1 MDEEELEEIFVI
13 ERDSGDPD
21 SEGRLAGN
29 AQVREI
35 SPELGE
41 QMKSFLKVL
50 KKADATLVPDKRKR
64 DEICGAVIREVLAVR
79 LAQYP
84 TTLEED
90 RALLSAPGLSSRK
103 RMALEV
109 RIGEKLLLQEA
120 ISFARSFGTPA
131 DEADGERSSKKA
143 RTD

>member
-1 MDEEELEEIFVI
+1 MEEIFVI
-13 ERDSGDPD
+13 ERDSPDPD
-21 SEGRLAGN
+21 SEGRLTGDAK
-29 AQVREI
+29 VREI
-35 SPELGE
+35 SPELEE

-50 KKADATLVPDKRKR
+50 KKADASLVPDKRKR

-90 RALLSAPGLSSRK
+90 QALVSAPGLSSRK
-103 RMALEV
+103 RMAIQV

-120 ISFARSFGTPA
+120 ILFAQSSGVPA
-131 DEADGERSSKKA
+131 EEEADGERSSKKA
-143 RTD
+143 RMG